1 MHTSYV
7 PHVSEQDGWDTF
19 YILLEQNNTL
29 GQEEEYILLEQNNTL
44 GQEEEYILLE
54 QNNTLGQEEEN
65 LGHVIKVDCVNSTG
79 KKLDYL
85 NSWTFGEN
93 VLKTNLL

>member
-7 PHVSEQDGWDTF
+7 PHVSEQEGWDTF
-19 YILLEQNNTL
+19 
-29 GQEEEYILLEQNNTL
+29 
-44 GQEEEYILLE
+44 YILLE

>member
-1 MHTSYV
+1 MHIL
-7 PHVSEQDGWDTF
+7 
-19 YILLEQNNTL
+19 ILLEQNNTS
-29 GQEEEYILLEQNNTL
+29 

-85 NSWTFGEN
+85 NS
-93 VLKTNLL
+93 